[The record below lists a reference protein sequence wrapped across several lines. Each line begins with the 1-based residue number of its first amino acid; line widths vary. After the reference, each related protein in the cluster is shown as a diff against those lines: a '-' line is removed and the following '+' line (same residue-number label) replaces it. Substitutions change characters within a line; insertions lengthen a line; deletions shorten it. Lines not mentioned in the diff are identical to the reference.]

1 MHIYLFIYYKTKKE
15 KKMNE
20 KNNLIK
26 IDPNCTV
33 EKIRDLNTS
42 EICSIKNDVSI
53 LKRMFIK
60 I

>member
-1 MHIYLFIYYKTKKE
+1 
-15 KKMNE
+15 MNE

-33 EKIRDLNTS
+33 EKIRDLDTS